1 MRNYFFLVLALAG
14 LSVYAQEPRRPLPKK
29 AKDST
34 GFTGGLQAQKP
45 TAKKE
50 AITITDY
57 KIITAERDT
66 TILDTTL
73 TIYKEYRYNYLRK
86 DNFELMPFANVGQ
99 PYNSLGV
106 SLAHSGLYP
115 ELGARARHFNYL
127 EARDMLYYNVATPLT
142 ELFFKTTFEQGQLLD
157 AMLTF
162 NTSPRLNFS
171 IAYKGFRSLGKYQIN
186 QAESGNFRT
195 TFNYRSRNSRYRV
208 RGHIAAQD
216 IVGEE
221 NGGLLNKE
229 VQFESGDTQFSDRSR
244 IDVVFTNAQ
253 NKVLGK
259 RYYLDH
265 EYDLLQKSGDSTGVS
280 SAVTLGHQFSYET
293 KYYQFQQDAANSYF
307 GDAFVAT
314 IDDKANLKTM
324 FNQLSLGWKNRILG
338 ELRGHVNLY
347 SYNYFFSSILQ
358 TPAGTIPNQL
368 KDEEI
373 TLGATYRKTIS
384 GFQLAGTGNYTLV
397 GGLSDY
403 FFKGEVQYDFGGDNR
418 IEAGLQ
424 ISSRKPDFNTLLYQS
439 DYENY
444 NWDNTWVF
452 KLEKSNQLWGA
463 VETRKYGTVLA
474 SYTGV
479 DNYTY
484 FTSLATA
491 AEIGSG
497 AEQAQIKPFQASGT
511 VGHLKVKY
519 RKEFSLGKWALDN
532 TVMYQAVTQDAAV
545 LNVPDL
551 VTRNTLYFSSD
562 VFKKAMFIRTGI
574 TFKYFTEYA
583 MDAYSPLLAEFYVQ
597 NEEKLGG
604 FPMLDFF
611 INAKVRQ
618 TRIYLKAEHFNSS
631 FTGFNYYSAPNY
643 PYRDFVIRFG
653 LVWNFFS

>member
-1 MRNYFFLVLALAG
+1 MRIYFFLVLVFTG
-14 LSVYAQEPRRPLPKK
+14 LFLSAQVTEGPISKR

-34 GFTGGLQAQKP
+34 KFTGGLRQQK
-45 TAKKE
+45 TVTE
-50 AITITDY
+50 SQAITIANY
-57 KIITAERDT
+57 KIITAQRDT
-66 TILDTTL
+66 VILDTTL
-73 TIYKEYRYNYLRK
+73 TIYKEYRYNYLK
-86 DNFELMPFANVGQ
+86 QDNFELMPFANVGQ
-99 PYNSLGV
+99 PYNRLGAD
-106 SLAHSGLYP
+106 LAQSGLYP
-115 ELGARARHFNYL
+115 RLGADARHFNYL
-127 EARDMLYYNVATPLT
+127 EEGDIRYFNVATPLT
-142 ELFFKTTFEQGQLLD
+142 ELFFKTTFEQGQMLD

-171 IAYKGFRSLGKYQIN
+171 IAYKGFRSLGKYQFN
-186 QAESGNFRT
+186 QVESGNFRT
-195 TFNYRSRNSRYRV
+195 TFNYVTRDSRYRV

-244 IDVVFTNAQ
+244 IDVVFTNAE
-253 NKVLGK
+253 NKILGK

-265 EYDLLQKSGDSTGVS
+265 SYDMIQKPGDSLKGK
-280 SAVTLGHQFSYET
+280 SAVSLGHQFSYET
-293 KYYQFQQDAANSYF
+293 KYYQYQQESAVPFF
-307 GDAFVAT
+307 GDAIVSP
-314 IDDKANLKTM
+314 IDDKASLKTL
-324 FNQLSLGWKNRILG
+324 FNQVNVGWENPVLGKLQ
-338 ELRGHVNLY
+338 GHVNLY
-347 SYNYFFSSILQ
+347 SFNYFFSSLLQ
-358 TPAGTIPNQL
+358 TPSGTIPNRL

-373 TLGATYRKTIS
+373 TMGASYKNKIG
-384 GFQLAGTGNYTLV
+384 GFLVDATGNYTIV
-397 GGLSDY
+397 GELSDY
-403 FFKGEVQYDFGGDNR
+403 LFDGRMGYSFGEGKMLQ
-418 IEAGLQ
+418 AGLRL
-424 ISSRKPDFNTLLYQS
+424 SSRKPDFNTLLYQS

-444 NWDNTWVF
+444 NWDHTGLF
-452 KLEKSNQLWGA
+452 KTEKSNQLWGEA
-463 VETRKYGTVLA
+463 QIGKFGTVLA

-484 FTSLATA
+484 FASVATA
-491 AEIGSG
+491 APIESG
-497 AEQAQIKPFQASGT
+497 AEQAQIKPLQASGN

-519 RKEFSLGKWALDN
+519 LKEFRLGKWALNN
-532 TVMYQAVTQDAAV
+532 TVMYQQVSQDEPV
-545 LNVPDL
+545 LNVPEL

-562 VFKKAMFIRTGI
+562 IFKKAMFIQTGI
-574 TFKYFTEYA
+574 TFKYFAEYN

-631 FTGFNYYSAPNY
+631 FSGNNYYSAPNY